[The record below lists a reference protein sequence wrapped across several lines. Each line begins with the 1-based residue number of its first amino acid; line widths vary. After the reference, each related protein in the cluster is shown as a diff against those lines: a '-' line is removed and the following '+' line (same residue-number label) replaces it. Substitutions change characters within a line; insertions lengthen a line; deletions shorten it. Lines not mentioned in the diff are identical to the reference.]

1 MGPDRIG
8 EDAMADHE
16 DEYDSTL
23 IAMLELIWGEGF
35 LSPGGPEAVGKIVS
49 GLDLDGKLVL
59 DIGCGIGG
67 VDIVLAR
74 DFGARVIGLEIEADL
89 VRRAR
94 ERVARAGLADSIDC
108 RLSSPGPLPLADG
121 EADIV
126 FGKDSWI
133 HVEDKKAFFAEV
145 FRVLKPGGVLTAADW
160 TRSDQPYGTDMEYFF
175 EMEGLTYHMAT
186 LAEYGDILRNQG
198 FTSIVLADISAEYR
212 AEAHREHDAMRGPL
226 KQRMADLLGAGKQAH
241 FVENWRAMT
250 VVLDRGELR
259 PARFRAVKPA

>member
-1 MGPDRIG
+1 
-8 EDAMADHE
+8 MADHE

-23 IAMLELIWGEGF
+23 IAMLEMIWGEGF
-35 LSPGGPEAVGKIVS
+35 LSPGGPEAVGEIVV
-49 GLDLDGKLVL
+49 GLDLDGKLVV
-59 DIGCGIGG
+59 DIGCGVGG

-74 DFGARVIGLEIEADL
+74 DFGARVIGIDIEADL

-94 ERVARAGLADSIDC
+94 ERVARAGLADRVDC

-121 EADIV
+121 EADVV

-133 HVEDKKAFFAEV
+133 HIEDKKAFFAEV

-160 TRSDQPYGTDMEYFF
+160 MRSDQPYGTDMEYFF

-186 LAEYGDILRNQG
+186 LAEYGDILRDQG
-198 FTSIVLADISAEYR
+198 FTCIALADISAEYR
-212 AEAHREHDAMRGPL
+212 VQAHRELDAMRGPL
-226 KQRMADLLGAGKQAH
+226 KQRMIDFLGAGKQAH

-250 VVLDRGELR
+250 VVLHKGELR
-259 PARFRAVKPA
+259 TGRVRARKPVT